1 MTTYV
6 PDWAWALTAL
16 GMLGWFA
23 WMVVS
28 LVWAL
33 FQEYILTTPSERR
46 ARSEW
51 LKSEQERAMRE
62 GQKRRQREAEI
73 HKQIDEFMRARN

>member
-6 PDWAWALTAL
+6 PDWAWALTTL

-28 LVWAL
+28 LAWAL
-33 FQEYILTTPSERR
+33 FQEYVLTTPSERR